1 MDNIESIEYSCSFGS
16 VTSKRV
22 ILNGKK
28 GADEFPTRAITSVS
42 FKRQRNHIRAILGFL
57 FSFGCVVLLG
67 SGNAKIGILESF
79 IIVVFLIFC
88 LLVGFAN
95 WIGHHNIV
103 LGVSG
108 VDRKPIKVEISK
120 TAEGRTFVE
129 EIKKAIIY

>member
-1 MDNIESIEYSCSFGS
+1 MENSENIVFSCSFGS
-16 VTSKRV
+16 VTDKRV
-22 ILNGKK
+22 ILNNKK
-28 GADEFPTRAITSVS
+28 GIDEFPVRVITSAS
-42 FKRQRNHIRAILGFL
+42 FRRERNYVWAILGFL
-57 FSFGCVVLLG
+57 FAIGCVVLIG
-67 SGNAKIGILESF
+67 SENASIGLLESL

-103 LGVSG
+103 VGVSG
-108 VDRKPIKVEISK
+108 VDRKPIKVEISR